1 MNHSF
6 LRKIKKL
13 PVKIRLVLSGP
24 RVIVSEVCSKRY
36 AVFVQYHLWRDSD
49 YREFEILREVNV
61 LHQTIPL
68 GPTAPLRPTKKLVN
82 KRNNSKKVLRE
93 DAARKREKRRYYRN
107 QIVAAVAPFFIGS
120 ILMSFLETFGL
131 GAFVACL
138 LLCLLVAL
146 IARAF

>member
-1 MNHSF
+1 MNNSF
-6 LRKIKKL
+6 LWKL
-13 PVKIRLVLSGP
+13 KNFPRNLRLVMAGP

-68 GPTAPLRPTKKLVN
+68 GPTAPLRPTKKPVK

-107 QIVAAVAPFFIGS
+107 QIVAVVTPFFIGS

-131 GAFVACL
+131 GAFFLCL
-138 LLCLLVAL
+138 LLCLLSIL
-146 IARAF
+146 LSRAI